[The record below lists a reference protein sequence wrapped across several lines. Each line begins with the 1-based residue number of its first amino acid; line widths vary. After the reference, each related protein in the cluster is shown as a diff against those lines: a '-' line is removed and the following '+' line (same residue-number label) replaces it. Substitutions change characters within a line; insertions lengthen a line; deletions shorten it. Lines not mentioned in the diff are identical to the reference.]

1 MFITDLS
8 IRRPTVSWV
17 MSLILIIFGLFVF
30 WKLPVRELPNG
41 IQPPVV
47 QVQVDYKSAAA
58 SIVDQEVTQVLEDV
72 IGGAEGIKNIDSKS
86 ENGRSTINVEF
97 DTSIDLDNAANDI
110 RERVARVV
118 DNLPSES
125 DPPQILKRAAG
136 FTTTMWLSLSS
147 STWSDLELGDYAER
161 FLVDQFSSVKNVGR
175 IRVGGLRE
183 LSIRVWVDPIKL
195 AANDLTIKEVES
207 AMRGENISLPAGTL
221 EADNIDL
228 TLNLDKSY
236 NDINSIKQLPIK
248 KKNNKVILL
257 SDVANVEFGPVS
269 EKTLFK
275 AQTKD
280 QINLKTVGIGIYA
293 RSGASTVELSNEIK
307 KKIIEVKKSLPEEL
321 DLRVSF
327 NRANYVEAAI
337 EEVYKTLFIAFI
349 LVVLIIYL
357 FLGNLKAV
365 IVPAI
370 ALPVSLIASFLGLYI
385 FGLSINIFVLLSF
398 ILAIGIITDDSV
410 IMTDAIYRRIEN
422 GENSLVAAYKGS
434 KQISFAII
442 ATTLILV
449 AVFLPLIFIKGISGT
464 LFRETAIALSFSIVV
479 SSFVALT
486 LSPMLA
492 SKFLNKKTS
501 KKFIIRK
508 FENIFSNFANFYKET
523 LGTVIYKTR
532 TVGIFIIF
540 IIIASILLFN
550 FSKKELLPMEDRGAY
565 LIIGATDE
573 GSSFEYTQEQAQKV
587 EARLLPLLQAEDSP
601 YSRFIMRVPG
611 FGSSANSYN
620 SFIIIALLDDWKNR
634 KKGQQIVLREAIG
647 KIVTLPQ
654 ALAFPISPQSI
665 RVSSYNKPV
674 QMVIYGSTY
683 EELEEIQ
690 KKIIR
695 KLRSNKNLS
704 RIDSDYNRNKPE
716 VKLIINK
723 NKAKDLGV
731 STKAIGETLE
741 TLYGGKKIT
750 TFNKLGKEY
759 PIIVQQYLSDR
770 RNKEGV
776 SKIFVRSETNSKLIS
791 LANLVSFKEEGSAK
805 QLARYN
811 RQRAVTISANIN
823 EGYTLTEAI
832 KFFEEV
838 MSSEAPKNQITW
850 KGKSEEIKETSNE
863 LFIIF
868 ALALLTAYLVMA
880 ATFNS
885 FIHPFI
891 IVLTV
896 PLAIFGG
903 LVFILFLNSSV
914 NIFSQIALIILIG
927 ISTKNSILIVD
938 FANQIRTTGK
948 NIDTAVK
955 EACAVRFRPIIMTSL
970 STMIAMMPLV
980 IGNIG
985 PGAGEGSRLAVGSTI
1000 LGGMIISTFFTLY
1013 VTPSMYLAL
1022 AKNTKRIDV
1031 IDIELKKN
1039 YLKNNIFIFI

>member
-1 MFITDLS
+1 MFITELS
-8 IRRPTVSWV
+8 IKRPAVSWV

-47 QVQVDYKSAAA
+47 QVQINYKSASA
-58 SIVDQEVTQVLEDV
+58 SIVDQEVTQVVEDV

-97 DTSIDLDNAANDI
+97 ETSIDLDNAANDI

-161 FLVDQFSSVKNVGR
+161 YLVDQFSSIKNVGR
-175 IRVGGLRE
+175 ILVGGLRE

-195 AANDLTIKEVES
+195 AANDLTIKEVEL

-228 TLNLDKSY
+228 TLNLEKSY
-236 NDINSIKQLPIK
+236 NDIKSIKQLPIK
-248 KKNNKVILL
+248 KTSNKIILL
-257 SDVANVEFGPVS
+257 SDVANIEFGPVS

-293 RSGASTVELSNEIK
+293 RSGASTVELSNDIK
-307 KKIIEVKKSLPEEL
+307 KKLIDVRKSLPNEL

-337 EEVYKTLFIAFI
+337 EEVYKTLLIAFI

-410 IMTDAIYRRIEN
+410 IMTDAIYRRIEY
-422 GENSLVAAYKGS
+422 GETPLIAAYKGS

-449 AVFLPLIFIKGISGT
+449 AVFLPLIFIEGISGT

-492 SKFLNKKTS
+492 SKFLKKKTS
-501 KKFIIRK
+501 KKVFIQK
-508 FENIFSNFANFYKET
+508 FERVFLNFANFYKET
-523 LGTVIYKTR
+523 LDVIVYKSKT
-532 TVGIFIIF
+532 ISCFIIL
-540 IIIASILLFN
+540 IVIASILLFGY
-550 FSKKELLPMEDRGAY
+550 SKKELLPQEDRGAY
-565 LIIGATDE
+565 LIIGSTDE

-587 EARLLPLLQAEDSP
+587 EARLIPLLQAEDSP

-634 KKGQQIVLREAIG
+634 KKGQQVVLREAIG

-665 RVSSYNKPV
+665 RVSNYNKPV

-690 KKIIR
+690 KKVIR
-695 KLRSNKNLS
+695 KLRSNKDLS
-704 RIDSDYNRNKPE
+704 RIESDYNRNKPE
-716 VKLIINK
+716 IKLLINK
-723 NKAKDLGV
+723 SKAKDLGV
-731 STKAIGETLE
+731 STKSIGETLE

-750 TFNKLGKEY
+750 TFNRLGKEY

-770 RNKEGV
+770 RNKEGI
-776 SKIFVRSETNSKLIS
+776 SKIFVRSETNGKLIS
-791 LANLVSFKEEGSAK
+791 LANLINFKEEGAAK
-805 QLARYN
+805 ELSRYN
-811 RQRAVTISANIN
+811 RQRAITISANIS
-823 EGYTLTEAI
+823 ESYTLTEAI
-832 KFFEEV
+832 KFFENV
-838 MSSEAPKNQITW
+838 MENLAPQNQITW

-868 ALALLTAYLVMA
+868 ILALLTAYLVMA

-891 IVLTV
+891 IILTV

-938 FANQIRTTGK
+938 YANQIRATGK
-948 NIDTAVK
+948 NIETAVK
-955 EACAVRFRPIIMTSL
+955 EACSVRFRPIIMTSI
-970 STMIAMMPLV
+970 STMIAMFPLI

-1000 LGGMIISTFFTLY
+1000 FGGMIISTFFTLY
-1013 VTPSMYLAL
+1013 ITPSMYLVL
-1022 AKNTKRIDV
+1022 AKNTKRIDAV
-1031 IDIELKKN
+1031 DIELKKQ
-1039 YLKNNIFIFI
+1039 LTRK

>member
-1 MFITDLS
+1 MFITELS
-8 IRRPTVSWV
+8 IKRPAVSWV

-30 WKLPVRELPNG
+30 WKLPVRELPDG

-47 QVQVDYKSAAA
+47 QVQVNYKSAAA
-58 SIVDQEVTQVLEDV
+58 SIIDQDITQVMEDV

-86 ENGRSTINVEF
+86 ENGRSTINIEF

-110 RERVARVV
+110 RERVSRIV
-118 DNLPSES
+118 DNLPSEA

-147 STWSDLELGDYAER
+147 KTWSDLELGDYAER
-161 FLVDQFSSVKNVGR
+161 FLIDQFSSVKNVGR
-175 IRVGGLRE
+175 ILVGGLRE
-183 LSIRVWVDPIKL
+183 LSIRVWIDPIKL
-195 AANDLTIKEVES
+195 AANDLTIQEVES
-207 AMRGENISLPAGTL
+207 ALREENIRLPAGTL
-221 EADNIDL
+221 EAENIDL
-228 TLNLDKSY
+228 TLNLEKSY
-236 NDINSIKQLPIK
+236 NSIDTIKQLPIK
-248 KKNNKVILL
+248 KSSNKTILL
-257 SDVANVEFGPVS
+257 SDVANIEFGPVS

-275 AQTKD
+275 AQSKD

-293 RSGASTVELSNEIK
+293 KSGASTVELSNDIK
-307 KKIIEVKKSLPEEL
+307 KRIIEVKKSLPEEL

-327 NRANYVEAAI
+327 NRATYVQAAI
-337 EEVYKTLFIAFI
+337 NEVYKTLIIAFI
-349 LVVLIIYL
+349 LVVIIIYL

-422 GENSLVAAYKGS
+422 GETPLVAAYKGS

-442 ATTLILV
+442 ATTLILI
-449 AVFLPLIFIKGISGT
+449 AVFLPLIFIEGISGT
-464 LFRETAIALSFSIVV
+464 LFKETAITLSFSIIV

-492 SKFLNKKTS
+492 SKFLTKKNEKNNIV
-501 KKFIIRK
+501 KKFEK
-508 FENIFSNFANFYKET
+508 LFLSLSSFYKET
-523 LGTVIYKTR
+523 LNVTLNKTKII
-532 TVGIFIIF
+532 GLFIIFIIF
-540 IIIASILLFN
+540 ISVFLFN
-550 FSKKELLPMEDRGAY
+550 FSKKELLPMEDRGVY
-565 LIIGATDE
+565 LVIGFTDE
-573 GSSFEYTQEQAQKV
+573 GRSFEYTQEKAQEV
-587 EARLLPLLQAEDSP
+587 EKRLIPLLQAKDSP

-620 SFIIIALLDDWKNR
+620 SFIIIALLDNWKNR
-634 KKGQQIVLREAIG
+634 KKDSQTVMREAIS
-647 KIVTLPQ
+647 KIVTLPE
-654 ALAFPISPQSI
+654 AVAFPISPQSI
-665 RVSSYNKPV
+665 RVSNYNKPV
-674 QMVIYGSTY
+674 QMVIYGTSY

-690 KKIIR
+690 KKVIKKI
-695 KLRSNKNLS
+695 RSNKNLS
-704 RIDSDYNRNKPE
+704 RVESDYNRNKPE

-723 NKAKDLGV
+723 SIAKDLGV
-731 STKAIGETLE
+731 STQSIGKTLE

-750 TFNKLGKEY
+750 TFNRQGREY

-770 RNKEGV
+770 RNKDGI
-776 SKIFVRSETNSKLIS
+776 SKIFVRSENSGKLIS
-791 LANLVSFKEEGSAK
+791 LANLVTFKEEGSAK
-805 QLARYN
+805 ELARYN
-811 RQRAVTISANIN
+811 RQSAVTISANISEN
-823 EGYTLTEAI
+823 YTLIEAI
-832 KFFEEV
+832 SYLENIMAET
-838 MSSEAPKNQITW
+838 APNNQITW
-850 KGKSEEIKETSNE
+850 KGKSEEIKETSSE

-868 ALALLTAYLVMA
+868 VLALLTAYLVMA

-891 IVLTV
+891 IILTV
-896 PLAIFGG
+896 PLAMFGG
-903 LVFILFLNSSV
+903 LVFILFLNSSI

-938 FANQIRTTGK
+938 YANQIRTTGK
-948 NIDTAVK
+948 NIESAVK
-955 EACAVRFRPIIMTSL
+955 EACNIRFRPIMMTSL
-970 STMIAMMPLV
+970 STMIAMIPLV

-985 PGAGEGSRLAVGSTI
+985 PGAGEGSRLAVGATI

-1022 AKNTKRIDV
+1022 AKNTNRIDV
-1031 IDIELKKN
+1031 VDIELNKQLSKK
-1039 YLKNNIFIFI
+1039 

>member
-1 MFITDLS
+1 MFISELS
-8 IRRPTVSWV
+8 IKRPTVSWV

-47 QVQVDYKSAAA
+47 QIQVDYKSASA
-58 SIVDQEVTQVLEDV
+58 SIVDQEVTQVVEDV

-86 ENGRSTINVEF
+86 ENGRSTINIEF
-97 DTSIDLDNAANDI
+97 DTSINLDNAANDI

-118 DNLPSES
+118 DNLPTES

-147 STWSDLELGDYAER
+147 STWNDLELGDYAER
-161 FLVDQFSSVKNVGR
+161 YLVDQFSSVKNVGR

-183 LSIRVWVDPIKL
+183 LSIRVWIDPIKL
-195 AANDLTIKEVES
+195 AANDLTIQEVEI
-207 AMRGENISLPAGTL
+207 ALRGENVSLPAGTL

-236 NDINSIKQLPIK
+236 NDIKTIKQLPVK
-248 KKNNKVILL
+248 KTKNKVILL
-257 SDVANVEFGPVS
+257 SDIANIEFGPVS

-293 RSGASTVELSNEIK
+293 RSGASTVELSKDIK
-307 KKIIEVKKSLPEEL
+307 KKLSEIKKSLPSEL

-337 EEVYKTLFIAFI
+337 EEVYKTLLIAFV

-422 GENSLVAAYKGS
+422 GESPLIAAYKGS

-449 AVFLPLIFIKGISGT
+449 AVFLPLIFIEGISGT
-464 LFRETAIALSFSIVV
+464 LFRETAIALSFSIII

-492 SKFLNKKTS
+492 SKFLEKKTDKKTFV
-501 KKFIIRK
+501 KKFQK
-508 FENIFSNFANFYKET
+508 IFLSFSYFYKET
-523 LGTVIYKTR
+523 LNITVKKTK
-532 TVGIFIIF
+532 IISFFIIF
-540 IIIASILLFN
+540 IIIASTLLFN

-573 GSSFEYTQEQAQKV
+573 GSSFEYTQQQAQKV
-587 EARLLPLLQAEDSP
+587 EERLIPLLQKEDSP

-634 KKGQQIVLREAIG
+634 KKGQQTVLREAIG
-647 KIVTLPQ
+647 KIVSLPQ
-654 ALAFPISPQSI
+654 AVAFPISPQSI
-665 RVSSYNKPV
+665 RVSNYNKPV
-674 QMVIYGSTY
+674 QMVIYGNTY

-690 KKIIR
+690 KQII
-695 KLRSNKNLS
+695 KELRLNKNLS
-704 RIDSDYNRNKPE
+704 RIGSDYNRNKPE
-716 VKLIINK
+716 MKLIINK
-723 NKAKDLGV
+723 NKAKDLGI
-731 STKAIGETLE
+731 STKTIGETLE
-741 TLYGGKKIT
+741 TLYGGKRIT
-750 TFNKLGKEY
+750 SFNKLGKEY

-770 RNKEGV
+770 RNKDGI
-776 SKIFVRSETNSKLIS
+776 SKIFVRSETNKKLIS

-805 QLARYN
+805 ELSRYN

-823 EGYTLTEAI
+823 ENYTLTEAI
-832 KFFEEV
+832 KYFESV
-838 MSSEAPKNQITW
+838 MLDIAPEKQITW

-868 ALALLTAYLVMA
+868 ILALLTAYLVMA

-885 FIHPFI
+885 FIHPFVI
-891 IVLTV
+891 ILTV

-938 FANQIRTTGK
+938 YANQIRATGK
-948 NIDTAVK
+948 DIETAVK

-1013 VTPSMYLAL
+1013 VTPSMYFAL
-1022 AKNTKRIDV
+1022 AKNTKRIDIV
-1031 IDIELKKN
+1031 DLELRKELSKK
-1039 YLKNNIFIFI
+1039 

>member
-1 MFITDLS
+1 MFITELS
-8 IRRPTVSWV
+8 IKRPAVSWV
-17 MSLILIIFGLFVF
+17 MSLILIVFGLFVF

-47 QVQVDYKSAAA
+47 QVQINYKSASA
-58 SIVDQEVTQVLEDV
+58 SIVDQEVTQVVEDV

-110 RERVARVV
+110 RERVARIV

-161 FLVDQFSSVKNVGR
+161 YLVDQFSSIKNVGR
-175 IRVGGLRE
+175 ILVGGLRE

-195 AANDLTIKEVES
+195 AANDLTIKEVEL

-248 KKNNKVILL
+248 KTGNKVVLL
-257 SDVANVEFGPVS
+257 SDVANIEFGPVS

-275 AQTKD
+275 SQTKD
-280 QINLKTVGIGIYA
+280 QVNLKTVGIGIYA
-293 RSGASTVELSNEIK
+293 RSGASTVELSDDIK
-307 KKIIEVKKSLPEEL
+307 KITEVKKSLPDGL
-321 DLRVSF
+321 DLRISF

-337 EEVYKTLFIAFI
+337 EEVYKTLLIAFI

-422 GENSLVAAYKGS
+422 GETPLVASYKGS

-449 AVFLPLIFIKGISGT
+449 AVFLPLIFIEGISGT

-492 SKFLNKKTS
+492 SKFLKKKIS
-501 KKFIIRK
+501 KKFLIKR
-508 FENIFSNFANFYKET
+508 FENIFLNFANFYKET
-523 LGTVIYKTR
+523 LEIIIYKTK
-532 TVGIFIIF
+532 TVSFFIIL
-540 IIIASILLFN
+540 IIISSVLLFS
-550 FSKKELLPMEDRGAY
+550 FSKKELLPQEDRGAY
-565 LIIGATDE
+565 LIIGFTDE

-587 EARLLPLLQAEDSP
+587 EARLIPLLQADDSP

-634 KKGQQIVLREAIG
+634 KKGQQVVLREAIG

-654 ALAFPISPQSI
+654 AVAFPISPQSI
-665 RVSSYNKPV
+665 RVSNYNKPV

-690 KKIIR
+690 TKVIR

-704 RIDSDYNRNKPE
+704 RIESDYNRNKPE
-716 VKLIINK
+716 VKLLIDRS
-723 NKAKDLGV
+723 KAKDLGV
-731 STKAIGETLE
+731 STRSIGETLE
-741 TLYGGKKIT
+741 TLYGGKK
-750 TFNKLGKEY
+750 L
-759 PIIVQQYLSDR
+759 QH
-770 RNKEGV
+770 
-776 SKIFVRSETNSKLIS
+776 LI
-791 LANLVSFKEEGSAK
+791 
-805 QLARYN
+805 
-811 RQRAVTISANIN
+811 
-823 EGYTLTEAI
+823 
-832 KFFEEV
+832 
-838 MSSEAPKNQITW
+838 
-850 KGKSEEIKETSNE
+850 
-863 LFIIF
+863 
-868 ALALLTAYLVMA
+868 
-880 ATFNS
+880 
-885 FIHPFI
+885 
-891 IVLTV
+891 
-896 PLAIFGG
+896 
-903 LVFILFLNSSV
+903 
-914 NIFSQIALIILIG
+914 
-927 ISTKNSILIVD
+927 D
-938 FANQIRTTGK
+938 
-948 NIDTAVK
+948 
-955 EACAVRFRPIIMTSL
+955 
-970 STMIAMMPLV
+970 
-980 IGNIG
+980 
-985 PGAGEGSRLAVGSTI
+985 
-1000 LGGMIISTFFTLY
+1000 
-1013 VTPSMYLAL
+1013 
-1022 AKNTKRIDV
+1022 
-1031 IDIELKKN
+1031 
-1039 YLKNNIFIFI
+1039 

>member
-1 MFITDLS
+1 MFITELS
-8 IRRPTVSWV
+8 IKRPAVSWV

-30 WKLPVRELPNG
+30 WKLPVRELPDG

-47 QVQVDYKSAAA
+47 QVQVNYKSAAA
-58 SIVDQEVTQVLEDV
+58 AIVDQEVTQVVEDV
-72 IGGAEGIKNIDSKS
+72 VGGAEGIKNIDSKS
-86 ENGRSTINVEF
+86 ENGRSTINIEF
-97 DTSIDLDNAANDI
+97 DTSINLDNAANDI

-147 STWSDLELGDYAER
+147 KTWSDLEIGDYAER

-175 IRVGGLRE
+175 ILVGGLRE
-183 LSIRVWVDPIKL
+183 LSIRVWIDPIKL
-195 AANDLTIKEVES
+195 AANDLTIQEVEI
-207 AMRGENISLPAGTL
+207 ALRGENIRLPAGTL

-236 NDINSIKQLPIK
+236 SNIETIAQLPIK
-248 KKNNKVILL
+248 KSSNKVILL
-257 SDVANVEFGPVS
+257 SDVANIEFGPVS

-293 RSGASTVELSNEIK
+293 RSGASTVELSSDIQ
-307 KKIIEVKKSLPEEL
+307 KKIVEVKKSLPEGL

-337 EEVYKTLFIAFI
+337 EEVYKTLIIAFI
-349 LVVLIIYL
+349 LVVIIIYL

-410 IMTDAIYRRIEN
+410 IMTDAIYRRIES
-422 GENSLVAAYKGS
+422 GETPLVAAYKGS

-442 ATTLILV
+442 ATTLILI
-449 AVFLPLIFIKGISGT
+449 AVFLPLIFIEGISGT
-464 LFRETAIALSFSIVV
+464 LFRETAIALSFSIVI

-492 SKFLNKKTS
+492 SKFLTKKSTKNYIV
-501 KKFIIRK
+501 KKFERA
-508 FENIFSNFANFYKET
+508 FLNFANFYKDT
-523 LGTVIYKTR
+523 LDVIVNKTKLIG
-532 TVGIFIIF
+532 VFIVF
-540 IIIASILLFN
+540 IMIVSVLLFN

-565 LIIGATDE
+565 LVIGFTDE
-573 GSSFEYTQEQAQKV
+573 GSSFEYTQEKAQEV
-587 EARLLPLLQAEDSP
+587 EKRLIPLLQAEDSP

-620 SFIIIALLDDWKNR
+620 SFIIIALLDYWKNR
-634 KKGQQIVLREAIG
+634 KKDSQTVMREAIG

-654 ALAFPISPQSI
+654 AVAFPISPQSI

-674 QMVIYGSTY
+674 QMVIYGNTY
-683 EELEEIQ
+683 EELEKIQ
-690 KKIIR
+690 NKVIK
-695 KLRSNKNLS
+695 KLRSNQNLS
-704 RIDSDYNRNKPE
+704 RIESDYNRNKPE
-716 VKLIINK
+716 VKLIIDK

-731 STKAIGETLE
+731 STQSIGRTLE

-750 TFNKLGKEY
+750 TFNRLGKEY

-770 RNKEGV
+770 RNKNGI
-776 SKIFVRSETNSKLIS
+776 SKIFVRSETSGKLIS
-791 LANLVSFKEEGSAK
+791 LANLIDFNEVGSAK
-805 QLARYN
+805 ELARYN
-811 RQRAVTISANIN
+811 RQRAVTISANIGEN
-823 EGYTLTEAI
+823 YTLTEAI
-832 KFFEEV
+832 SYLEDVLDEI
-838 MSSEAPKNQITW
+838 APENQITW
-850 KGKSEEIKETSNE
+850 KGKSEEIKETTNE

-868 ALALLTAYLVMA
+868 TLALLTAYLVMA

-903 LVFILFLNSSV
+903 LVFILFLNSSI

-938 FANQIRTTGK
+938 FANQIRATGK
-948 NIDTAVK
+948 NIEAAVK
-955 EACAVRFRPIIMTSL
+955 EACSIRLRPIIMTSL

-1022 AKNTKRIDV
+1022 AKNTKRIDAV
-1031 IDIELKKN
+1031 DIELDKQLSKK
-1039 YLKNNIFIFI
+1039 